1 MLFISKG
8 LGTKIQTNSIK
19 NLALFFFFCSC
30 LVWVPIFFSTLR
42 RRRLPFSRITFKFN
56 NLYISRIKLIE
67 PNRYRAFVFRPQL
80 VKNMYNKNSKHVTPL
95 ATAVREMSQSSGT
108 VLEPTQTGIT

>member
-8 LGTKIQTNSIK
+8 LGKKIQTNSIK
-19 NLALFFFFCSC
+19 NLALFFFCSC
-30 LVWVPIFFSTLR
+30 LVWVPILFSTLR

-56 NLYISRIKLIE
+56 NLYISRFKLIE